1 MFIFALLVTL
11 STAFIFEVPTNGFR
25 CISEEGFDKERL
37 AGIYS
42 IPENEDSQYRT
53 LALKI
58 FRGKD
63 NREELFSGVFDPDH
77 GEQQFGAV
85 FSGDFDSLDI
95 CVIDSADRRNLQPVK
110 VEIRFENIVVKKF
123 AGKEKI
129 GGVAEKVETA
139 LTASQT
145 LKDYVDKCKHLYDTR
160 RGINEK
166 TNSVTMWFAIFIMI
180 IVVASTVYQ
189 VTSLKRFFLR
199 RKMI

>member
-77 GEQQFGAV
+77 GEQQF
-85 FSGDFDSLDI
+85 
-95 CVIDSADRRNLQPVK
+95 
-110 VEIRFENIVVKKF
+110 EIRFENIVVKKF

-180 IVVASTVYQ
+180 IVIASTVYQ